1 MSSKASTPKTIILGS
16 SGAGKTSLVAAI
28 QAAAQ
33 APSRDRI
40 RVAITEAS
48 EPTNILWTRFNSMVL
63 GQGACPQVATEN
75 VQGIDFTLGVQKRPL
90 LPLVSPDPQT
100 RAEFELLD
108 VPGGMVLGDILEA
121 NGQSLQPFQQE
132 MLNKILE
139 HMRTASSAIIC
150 VNINES
156 RAANNLF
163 IYLPNLILRAGVDSL
178 PWRRVAVVLTR
189 CDEFVLKTGQG
200 AVRLLE
206 DQMDPAT
213 HLFKYSGENVWRQLK
228 QQIPAAEFAV
238 GWSSIY
244 GFLPDGSAN
253 YNSQTQGLLAFGD
266 SYDPGRTRDNWQPY
280 NVLDPFI
287 FCATGTRR
295 SLKRFDPKA

>member
-1 MSSKASTPKTIILGS
+1 MSSKTIILGS

-33 APSRDRI
+33 APSPDRI
-40 RVAITEAS
+40 RVAVIDAS
-48 EPTNILWTRFNSMVL
+48 EPTNLLWTKFNSMVL
-63 GQGACPQVATEN
+63 KSGACPQVATEN
-75 VQGIDFTLGVQKRPL
+75 VQGIDFILGVEKRPL
-90 LPLVSPDPQT
+90 ISLGSSPPPT
-100 RAEFELLD
+100 RAVFQLLD

-121 NGQSLQPFQQE
+121 SEQSLQPFQQE
-132 MLNKILE
+132 MLDKILE

-163 IYLPNLILRAGVDSL
+163 IYLPNLILRAGIDSL
-178 PWRRVAVVLTR
+178 RWSRVAVILTR

-213 HLFKYSGENVWRQLK
+213 QLFKYSGESVWRQLR
-228 QQIPAAEFAV
+228 QQMPEAEFAV

-253 YNSQTQGLLAFGD
+253 YNSETQGLLASGP
-266 SYDPGRTRDNWQPY
+266 SYDPRHTRDNWQPY

-287 FCATGTRR
+287 FCATGDRR
-295 SLKRFDPKA
+295 SLKRFKPKA